1 MWYLKNNDNNLTIN
15 LNTENIKLVSQNFNL
30 LKADREELVEFLNNL
45 TLEQVQILFNAS
57 NAIRIK
63 HFKGNIKNLND
74 KKLDIFESS
83 LSQEEFDIFFNGKLG
98 QLPYIKKDRLQTILH
113 EQFSIVT
120 DVHTQEQLRDLAR
133 NIIRKNIT
141 INNES
146 VDILTNNLTE
156 NLEVI
161 TNSESKDDRN
171 SLSPNDKTSILDKT
185 LDSNNLDINQ
195 ANCIEPTKIINNYN
209 NKNELKSKMEFKT
222 MIHQPQ
228 TFSGKMG
235 EDVDSFIENFDLA
248 AIINNWN
255 ETEKITLL
263 PLYLKDSA
271 SKFFKLIKTKTPNI
285 NWEQTKQQI
294 KEKFTNIGNDKLLRI
309 QLNQRKLM
317 ENETLNEFIIN
328 MMELCYKIN
337 PNMMEEEI
345 CEKILAGLPDEIY
358 NKIEILDNINITKIT
373 ENLKR
378 YELAKMVRKTDEKQN
393 SNVDKLNEEINI
405 LKKHIQQLTTD
416 IREKPLQNHTTN
428 YTNGTNN
435 NSEIYNQQF
444 PSQYCPPYFNP
455 NQKNSNLT
463 YNQIS
468 QNIPN
473 TFTQQ
478 QNQYQNYQHW
488 NPPRPIPT
496 CYRCGKGIFSKTRN
510 NDSITNEINHVIYS
524 CYKINEQKHKIEI
537 LGKVNEEPTLL
548 LLDTGASV
556 TVIDKK
562 VTLLENIKPINDMY
576 LKTANDS
583 KLNILGSTIIKI
595 QIASLII
602 RHQAVVVDNLCSP
615 ILLGLDFMTKTQIV
629 MNLKDNLIL
638 IRYENQ
644 EVKLPIETQELNNNI
659 QGIQVHCFSHQILNE
674 YQQFLLLSNNSEHF
688 NHTSRYEEITG
699 DLFSDQSSDAIAHCV
714 SECLTMNRGIALQFR
729 KKFNNI
735 DNLIS
740 QKKRVREIAAI
751 KTEKQWV
758 LYLITKNHYYEKP
771 TYVNIFVTLQNLRT
785 FCLEQQIKRV
795 ALPKICAG
803 QDGKE
808 WPIISNMLKFIF
820 RNTCI
825 TISIYDINKS
835 ILKNNEITDKIN
847 NNGMGFFFA
856 DNIDHTLRENILL
869 DASYLNKIKEVPS
882 DGDCGAHALR
892 VCLRGEGLEV
902 STIEILRKI
911 NIPNTKSG
919 YQMTEDDLAYLA
931 DHFNKNLTII
941 SKHKNTDNNQLNT
954 AIIYWKKN
962 RPTIGVIHENN
973 HWNPALINRESSPL
987 TLHNAYIY
995 TVIPDINT
1003 ITKHINRYLDECHD
1017 RLNVSSFNEK
1027 NYSLDKYNINNPI
1040 EIKNNDVIK
1049 TPIMWYTQF
1058 CQDCEH
1064 LSTSESALKSHEYLN
1079 HPYWTEGGEVMFCDI
1094 CGTYIREYRN
1104 IVMNENEKNLV
1115 DRHKKTKFHHINSLK
1130 LANRKND
1137 NERLNYNNVPY
1148 IDKQNIDELEFD
1160 INPKLTQSQQT
1171 QLKIILNTYT
1181 DCFAKHSMELGAI
1194 DVGDV
1199 PIPTITT
1206 EPVNLPPYRLALTE
1220 QQELQRQIN
1229 ELLKFGLI
1237 TPSISSYASP
1247 AFLVNKADGSKRLVI
1262 DYRKLNK
1269 QVPHQNFPITHMQT
1283 VFDCLEGA
1291 KFFNIMDMQQGFL
1304 NILLGTT
1311 DRYKLAFITP
1321 FGLYEWTRFPFG
1333 YKNSPRQ
1340 FSKAVAKTLAGLLYV
1355 GTINYVDDIINYAKT
1370 FDDLLII
1377 LQKLLQRIRES
1388 GFKLKAT
1395 KCKFGYFELKILG
1408 QIVNQDGVKPNPE
1421 GLAAIK
1427 KFPTPKTIKQT
1438 RSFLGL
1444 CNFFRKF
1451 IPRFAELISPI
1462 TDLTRGHYATKKS
1475 PIKWS
1480 TLHQDAFEKLKN
1492 QLTSPPLLKHFNPD
1506 LRIIIWTDASKI
1518 GIAGTLLQKS
1528 DEDKQ
1533 LHPVSFVSRWL
1544 NTTEE
1549 KYSAIELELLAIV
1562 FTLETFRT
1570 YIYGVEIEIW
1580 TDHAPLRYLDN
1591 IKTLSVRIQR
1601 LKSKIIDF
1609 DFIIKYRK
1617 GLLNQVCDAMSRN
1630 PVFDPPTYE
1639 QELQNDRD
1647 LTICHVTVINLP
1659 IEQRNDPIFNKIIQA
1674 LDNPDISDQI
1684 WIRKSRNYFLNQEN
1698 ILMYKHMSKGNTVHL
1713 IALPN
1718 CRKNEILCNFHDHPF
1733 AAHLGI
1739 DKTYK
1744 KIIERYFW
1752 PTMYKD
1758 IRTFVTSCLS
1768 CQKRKADKTATY
1780 GHMLTSPKITG
1791 RPFERFTIDYIGP
1804 INPPSNGYSYILV
1817 GTCATTKY
1825 AIAKAYKHADSKST
1839 VAFLIDVI
1847 LQFGAIGEVH
1857 SDRGLHFTNKL
1868 VKDLLK
1874 ALNIQNT
1881 NSIAYRPQSQG
1892 QTEKFNGTLI
1902 DMISHFVQEKTNC
1915 WNQYLKYVLF
1925 GYNTSVNETTNQ
1937 SPFYLL
1943 HGYHPKSIFDYN
1955 LISTDTAPEILNE
1968 LEKLNNIRDE
1978 LPKLLEEKF
1987 LKNKKHY
1994 DSRKKQIRFV
2004 VGEKVLVKTENKGSK
2019 FAYRYGG
2026 PFKIVR
2032 QISDVTYVVEITK
2045 NGHLINDYKHVS
2057 QLKKF
2062 KIREIK

>member
-1 MWYLKNNDNNLTIN
+1 L
-15 LNTENIKLVSQNFNL
+15 SQP
-30 LKADREELVEFLNNL
+30 
-45 TLEQVQILFNAS
+45 
-57 NAIRIK
+57 
-63 HFKGNIKNLND
+63 
-74 KKLDIFESS
+74 KKL
-83 LSQEEFDIFFNGKLG
+83 KL
-98 QLPYIKKDRLQTILH
+98 LQTPG
-113 EQFSIVT
+113 FV
-120 DVHTQEQLRDLAR
+120 
-133 NIIRKNIT
+133 K
-141 INNES
+141 
-146 VDILTNNLTE
+146 
-156 NLEVI
+156 
-161 TNSESKDDRN
+161 
-171 SLSPNDKTSILDKT
+171 
-185 LDSNNLDINQ
+185 
-195 ANCIEPTKIINNYN
+195 
-209 NKNELKSKMEFKT
+209 
-222 MIHQPQ
+222 
-228 TFSGKMG
+228 
-235 EDVDSFIENFDLA
+235 
-248 AIINNWN
+248 
-255 ETEKITLL
+255 
-263 PLYLKDSA
+263 
-271 SKFFKLIKTKTPNI
+271 
-285 NWEQTKQQI
+285 
-294 KEKFTNIGNDKLLRI
+294 
-309 QLNQRKLM
+309 
-317 ENETLNEFIIN
+317 
-328 MMELCYKIN
+328 
-337 PNMMEEEI
+337 
-345 CEKILAGLPDEIY
+345 GL
-358 NKIEILDNINITKIT
+358 
-373 ENLKR
+373 
-378 YELAKMVRKTDEKQN
+378 
-393 SNVDKLNEEINI
+393 
-405 LKKHIQQLTTD
+405 
-416 IREKPLQNHTTN
+416 
-428 YTNGTNN
+428 
-435 NSEIYNQQF
+435 F
-444 PSQYCPPYFNP
+444 P
-455 NQKNSNLT
+455 
-463 YNQIS
+463 
-468 QNIPN
+468 
-473 TFTQQ
+473 
-478 QNQYQNYQHW
+478 
-488 NPPRPIPT
+488 
-496 CYRCGKGIFSKTRN
+496 KTRN
-510 NDSITNEINHVIYS
+510 KSSITNEINHVIYS
-524 CYKINEQKHKIEI
+524 CYKINEQIKHKIEI
-537 LGKVNEEPTLL
+537 LGKINNEPTLL

-562 VTLLENIKPINDMY
+562 TTLLDNIKPINDIH
-576 LKTANDS
+576 LETANNS

-602 RHQAVVVDNLCSP
+602 HHQAVVVDNLCSP
-615 ILLGLDFMTKTQIV
+615 ILLGLDFMVKTQTV
-629 MNLKDNLIL
+629 MDLKDNIIL
-638 IRYENQ
+638 FRYENQ
-644 EVKLPIETQELNNNI
+644 EVKLPIKTQETEIDI
-659 QGIQVHCFSHQILNE
+659 QGTQIQYASHEILNE
-674 YQQFLLLSNNSEHF
+674 YQQFLLLNNNSQHI
-688 NHTSRYEEITG
+688 NHHRYEEITG
-699 DLFSDQSSDAIAHCV
+699 DLFSDRSSDAIAHCV

-729 KKFNNI
+729 NKFNNI
-735 DNLIS
+735 DNLS
-740 QKKRVREIAAI
+740 LQKKRVREIAVI
-751 KTEKQWV
+751 KPEKQWL
-758 LYLITKNHYYEKP
+758 LYLITKNHYYEKAS
-771 TYVNIFVTLQNLRT
+771 YSNIFATLQNLRT
-785 FCLEQQIKRV
+785 FCLEQQIKKL

-808 WPIISNMLKFIF
+808 WPIISNMLRFIF

-825 TISIYDINKS
+825 KISVYDINKS
-835 ILKNNEITDKIN
+835 ILNSNETTNINESMLNNNKMINKVN

-856 DNIDHTLRENILL
+856 DNIVNHTLRENILL
-869 DASYLNKIKEVPS
+869 DASYLKKIEEVPT

-892 VCLRGEGLEV
+892 VCLREEGLEV

-911 NIPNTKSG
+911 NIPITKSG
-919 YQMTEDDLAYLA
+919 YYMTEDDLAYLA
-931 DHFNKNLTII
+931 DQFNKNLTII
-941 SKHKNTDNNQLNT
+941 SKHKNTDNKVLNT
-954 AIIYWKKN
+954 AIIYWKNN

-973 HWNPALINRESSPL
+973 HWTPALINRESTPL
-987 TLHNAYIY
+987 TLHNTCMY

-1003 ITKHINRYLDECHD
+1003 ITKHINRYLDECHN
-1017 RLNVSSFNEK
+1017 RLNLSSLNEK
-1027 NYSLDKYNINNPI
+1027 KYPSDKCNINNTV
-1040 EIKNNDVIK
+1040 EIKNNDVNK

-1064 LSTSESALKSHEYLN
+1064 LSTSESALKSHEYSN
-1079 HPYWTEGGEVMFCDI
+1079 HPYWCEGGDVMFCDV

-1104 IVMNENEKNLV
+1104 RLMNETEEKIL
-1115 DRHKKTKFHHINSLK
+1115 DRHKKTRFHHINSLK
-1130 LANRKND
+1130 LINRKND
-1137 NERLNYNNVPY
+1137 NETLNYNNASY
-1148 IDKQNIDELEFD
+1148 IDKQNTDELEFD
-1160 INPKLTQSQQT
+1160 INPELTRLQQT
-1171 QLKIILNTYT
+1171 QLKQILNTYS
-1181 DCFAKHSMELGAI
+1181 DCFAKHSMDLGAI

-1262 DYRKLNK
+1262 DYRRLNK

-1340 FSKAVAKTLAGLLYV
+1340 FSKAVAKALAGLLYV

-1377 LQKLLQRIRES
+1377 LEKLLKRIRES

-1421 GLAAIK
+1421 GLAAINN
-1427 KFPTPKTIKQT
+1427 FPTPKTIKQT

-1451 IPRFAELISPI
+1451 IPRYAELISPI
-1462 TDLTRGHYATKKS
+1462 TDLTRGHFATKKS
-1475 PIKWS
+1475 PIQWS
-1480 TLHQDAFEKLKN
+1480 ILHQNAFEKLKN
-1492 QLTSPPLLKHFNPD
+1492 QLTSPPLLKHFNPN
-1506 LRIIIWTDASKI
+1506 LPITIWTDASKI

-1528 DEDKQ
+1528 EEDKQ
-1533 LHPVSFVSRWL
+1533 LHPVSFVSRRL
-1544 NTTEE
+1544 TTIEE

-1580 TDHAPLRYLDN
+1580 TDHAPLKYLDN

-1639 QELQNDRD
+1639 QELQKDSD

-1659 IEQRNDPIFNKIIQA
+1659 IEQRNDPILNKIIQA
-1674 LDNPDISDQI
+1674 LDNPDISDQV
-1684 WIRKSRNYFLNQEN
+1684 WIRKSKNYFLNQEN
-1698 ILMYKHMSKGNTVHL
+1698 VLMYKHMSKGNTIHL

-1718 CRKNEILCNFHDHPF
+1718 GRKNEILCNFHDHPF
-1733 AAHLGI
+1733 AAHLGV

-1768 CQKRKADKTATY
+1768 CQKRKADKTAAY

-1804 INPPSNGYSYILV
+1804 INPPSNGHSYILV

-1839 VAFLIDVI
+1839 VAFLIDII

-1994 DSRKKQIRFV
+1994 DSRRKQIKFI

-2019 FAYRYGG
+2019 FTYRYGG
-2026 PFKIVR
+2026 PFKIIR
-2032 QISDVTYVVEITK
+2032 QISEVTYVVEITK
-2045 NGHLINDYKHVS
+2045 NGQLINDYKHVS

-2062 KIREIK
+2062 KNRETKEIT

>member
-1 MWYLKNNDNNLTIN
+1 
-15 LNTENIKLVSQNFNL
+15 
-30 LKADREELVEFLNNL
+30 
-45 TLEQVQILFNAS
+45 
-57 NAIRIK
+57 
-63 HFKGNIKNLND
+63 
-74 KKLDIFESS
+74 
-83 LSQEEFDIFFNGKLG
+83 
-98 QLPYIKKDRLQTILH
+98 
-113 EQFSIVT
+113 
-120 DVHTQEQLRDLAR
+120 
-133 NIIRKNIT
+133 
-141 INNES
+141 
-146 VDILTNNLTE
+146 
-156 NLEVI
+156 
-161 TNSESKDDRN
+161 
-171 SLSPNDKTSILDKT
+171 
-185 LDSNNLDINQ
+185 
-195 ANCIEPTKIINNYN
+195 
-209 NKNELKSKMEFKT
+209 
-222 MIHQPQ
+222 
-228 TFSGKMG
+228 MG

-309 QLNQRKLM
+309 QLNQRNLM

-358 NKIEILDNINITKIT
+358 NKIEILDNTNITKIT

-455 NQKNSNLT
+455 NQQNSNLT

-496 CYRCGKGIFSKTRN
+496 CYGCGKVGHIKRNCYNQKKLKVLQAPGSVKGIFSKTRN

-659 QGIQVHCFSHQILNE
+659 QGTQVHCFSHEILNE

-1115 DRHKKTKFHHINSLK
+1115 DRHKKTKFHHTNSLK

-1247 AFLVNKADGSKRLVI
+1247 AFLVNKADVLLDKINDERETL
-1262 DYRKLNK
+1262 
-1269 QVPHQNFPITHMQT
+1269 
-1283 VFDCLEGA
+1283 
-1291 KFFNIMDMQQGFL
+1291 QQYL
-1304 NILLGTT
+1304 NIDKKYNVNSNGYRTKRSSFFGGIGKLQRGLFGVLTEEEGEEYQNKIRLLEE
-1311 DRYKLAFITP
+1311 KQL
-1321 FGLYEWTRFPFG
+1321 
-1333 YKNSPRQ
+1333 
-1340 FSKAVAKTLAGLLYV
+1340 KTLLIQKDQTKIFESTLDSVTKISSDFTKIKDNLNNYINK
-1355 GTINYVDDIINYAKT
+1355 INYEISN
-1370 FDDLLII
+1370 
-1377 LQKLLQRIRES
+1377 QKE
-1388 GFKLKAT
+1388 
-1395 KCKFGYFELKILG
+1395 ELKILNIKEYIMLYNSVYSELINQYSKDTSILLNTVIIAHRG
-1408 QIVNQDGVKPNPE
+1408 QINPQILKPNELLDHFKDAKANLPSNLNMPMEINIKNYFDFMKIIELNICYQNHLIIYSINVPLIENLNFNLYRIISLPVHVNKNNFIFIQSPE
-1421 GLAAIK
+1421 EYLVVENNKQYYTFLSQDQVDKCKSIKTNTICSISTPLSSAIK
-1427 KFPTPKTIKQT
+1427 PNCEFQMFKKGNTIPSNCEVKTITMVHDIWHHLKNNNQWLYATPEPIEIVISCGEEAENTIINQTGLLSLKTNCRAFTKNTLIISKYKNQSNFSKDYLPPFHLPNFTENLNNIIMKQKVPYDNVDT
-1438 RSFLGL
+1438 IEIP
-1444 CNFFRKF
+1444 RKF
-1451 IPRFAELISPI
+1451 NDLKVHAKSLSILNQEMENLLTNNIKEKTANIHSIVI
-1462 TDLTRGHYATKKS
+1462 TTLT
-1475 PIKWS
+1475 
-1480 TLHQDAFEKLKN
+1480 
-1492 QLTSPPLLKHFNPD
+1492 
-1506 LRIIIWTDASKI
+1506 IIII
-1518 GIAGTLLQKS
+1518 
-1528 DEDKQ
+1528 
-1533 LHPVSFVSRWL
+1533 V
-1544 NTTEE
+1544 
-1549 KYSAIELELLAIV
+1549 AIL
-1562 FTLETFRT
+1562 
-1570 YIYGVEIEIW
+1570 Y
-1580 TDHAPLRYLDN
+1580 
-1591 IKTLSVRIQR
+1591 K
-1601 LKSKIIDF
+1601 
-1609 DFIIKYRK
+1609 IIKYIRNINK
-1617 GLLNQVCDAMSRN
+1617 KANSKTDDKLKIVYQVDKN
-1630 PVFDPPTYE
+1630 K
-1639 QELQNDRD
+1639 LQND
-1647 LTICHVTVINLP
+1647 
-1659 IEQRNDPIFNKIIQA
+1659 
-1674 LDNPDISDQI
+1674 
-1684 WIRKSRNYFLNQEN
+1684 
-1698 ILMYKHMSKGNTVHL
+1698 
-1713 IALPN
+1713 
-1718 CRKNEILCNFHDHPF
+1718 
-1733 AAHLGI
+1733 
-1739 DKTYK
+1739 
-1744 KIIERYFW
+1744 
-1752 PTMYKD
+1752 
-1758 IRTFVTSCLS
+1758 
-1768 CQKRKADKTATY
+1768 
-1780 GHMLTSPKITG
+1780 
-1791 RPFERFTIDYIGP
+1791 
-1804 INPPSNGYSYILV
+1804 
-1817 GTCATTKY
+1817 
-1825 AIAKAYKHADSKST
+1825 
-1839 VAFLIDVI
+1839 
-1847 LQFGAIGEVH
+1847 
-1857 SDRGLHFTNKL
+1857 
-1868 VKDLLK
+1868 
-1874 ALNIQNT
+1874 
-1881 NSIAYRPQSQG
+1881 
-1892 QTEKFNGTLI
+1892 
-1902 DMISHFVQEKTNC
+1902 
-1915 WNQYLKYVLF
+1915 
-1925 GYNTSVNETTNQ
+1925 
-1937 SPFYLL
+1937 
-1943 HGYHPKSIFDYN
+1943 
-1955 LISTDTAPEILNE
+1955 
-1968 LEKLNNIRDE
+1968 NNITA
-1978 LPKLLEEKF
+1978 EEV
-1987 LKNKKHY
+1987 
-1994 DSRKKQIRFV
+1994 I
-2004 VGEKVLVKTENKGSK
+2004 
-2019 FAYRYGG
+2019 
-2026 PFKIVR
+2026 
-2032 QISDVTYVVEITK
+2032 
-2045 NGHLINDYKHVS
+2045 
-2057 QLKKF
+2057 
-2062 KIREIK
+2062 

>member
-1 MWYLKNNDNNLTIN
+1 
-15 LNTENIKLVSQNFNL
+15 
-30 LKADREELVEFLNNL
+30 
-45 TLEQVQILFNAS
+45 
-57 NAIRIK
+57 
-63 HFKGNIKNLND
+63 
-74 KKLDIFESS
+74 
-83 LSQEEFDIFFNGKLG
+83 
-98 QLPYIKKDRLQTILH
+98 
-113 EQFSIVT
+113 
-120 DVHTQEQLRDLAR
+120 
-133 NIIRKNIT
+133 
-141 INNES
+141 
-146 VDILTNNLTE
+146 
-156 NLEVI
+156 
-161 TNSESKDDRN
+161 
-171 SLSPNDKTSILDKT
+171 
-185 LDSNNLDINQ
+185 
-195 ANCIEPTKIINNYN
+195 
-209 NKNELKSKMEFKT
+209 
-222 MIHQPQ
+222 
-228 TFSGKMG
+228 MG

-358 NKIEILDNINITKIT
+358 NKIEILDNTNITKIT

-455 NQKNSNLT
+455 NQQNSNLT

-496 CYRCGKGIFSKTRN
+496 CYGCGKVGHIKRNCYNQKKLKVLQAPGFVKGIFSKTRN

-644 EVKLPIETQELNNNI
+644 EVKLPIETQELNNKI
-659 QGIQVHCFSHQILNE
+659 QGTQVHCFSHEILNE

-808 WPIISNMLKFIF
+808 WPIISNML
-820 RNTCI
+820 N
-825 TISIYDINKS
+825 
-835 ILKNNEITDKIN
+835 
-847 NNGMGFFFA
+847 
-856 DNIDHTLRENILL
+856 
-869 DASYLNKIKEVPS
+869 
-882 DGDCGAHALR
+882 
-892 VCLRGEGLEV
+892 
-902 STIEILRKI
+902 
-911 NIPNTKSG
+911 
-919 YQMTEDDLAYLA
+919 
-931 DHFNKNLTII
+931 
-941 SKHKNTDNNQLNT
+941 
-954 AIIYWKKN
+954 
-962 RPTIGVIHENN
+962 
-973 HWNPALINRESSPL
+973 
-987 TLHNAYIY
+987 
-995 TVIPDINT
+995 
-1003 ITKHINRYLDECHD
+1003 
-1017 RLNVSSFNEK
+1017 FNEK

-1311 DRYKLAFITP
+1311 DRYKLAFITL

-1408 QIVNQDGVKPNPE
+1408 QIVNQDRVKPNPE

-1533 LHPVSFVSRWL
+1533 LHPVSFVSRRL

-1617 GLLNQVCDAMSRN
+1617 GLLNQVCDAMSGN

-1639 QELQNDRD
+1639 QELQNYRD

-1684 WIRKSRNYFLNQEN
+1684 WIRKSRNYFFYYYLPPFHLPNFTENLNNIIMKQKVPYDNVDTIEIPRKFNDLKVHAKSLSILNQEMENLLTNN
-1698 ILMYKHMSKGNTVHL
+1698 IKEKTANIHSIVITTLTIIIIV
-1713 IALPN
+1713 A
-1718 CRKNEILCNFHDHPF
+1718 IL
-1733 AAHLGI
+1733 
-1739 DKTYK
+1739 Y
-1744 KIIERYFW
+1744 KIIKY
-1752 PTMYKD
+1752 
-1758 IRTFVTSCLS
+1758 IRNIN
-1768 CQKRKADKTATY
+1768 KKANSKTDDK
-1780 GHMLTSPKITG
+1780 LKIVYQG
-1791 RPFERFTIDYIGP
+1791 D
-1804 INPPSNGYSYILV
+1804 
-1817 GTCATTKY
+1817 K
-1825 AIAKAYKHADSKST
+1825 
-1839 VAFLIDVI
+1839 
-1847 LQFGAIGEVH
+1847 
-1857 SDRGLHFTNKL
+1857 NKL
-1868 VKDLLK
+1868 
-1874 ALNIQNT
+1874 QN
-1881 NSIAYRPQSQG
+1881 
-1892 QTEKFNGTLI
+1892 
-1902 DMISHFVQEKTNC
+1902 D
-1915 WNQYLKYVLF
+1915 
-1925 GYNTSVNETTNQ
+1925 
-1937 SPFYLL
+1937 
-1943 HGYHPKSIFDYN
+1943 
-1955 LISTDTAPEILNE
+1955 
-1968 LEKLNNIRDE
+1968 NNITA
-1978 LPKLLEEKF
+1978 EEV
-1987 LKNKKHY
+1987 
-1994 DSRKKQIRFV
+1994 I
-2004 VGEKVLVKTENKGSK
+2004 
-2019 FAYRYGG
+2019 
-2026 PFKIVR
+2026 
-2032 QISDVTYVVEITK
+2032 
-2045 NGHLINDYKHVS
+2045 
-2057 QLKKF
+2057 
-2062 KIREIK
+2062 